1 MGQSLGYTYEIIVFV
16 VYNIPVPTSLYRFTY
31 HFSNDFVSLIA
42 VIKLFL
48 KHNMVLIGCKTVNL
62 PL

>member
-1 MGQSLGYTYEIIVFV
+1 MGQSLGYIYEIIVFM

-48 KHNMVLIGCKTVNL
+48 KHNMV
-62 PL
+62 